1 MGWPSSDHRAQT
13 QSRSRRRVLQAV
25 LGAGVG
31 GFAGL
36 AGCTSRGETGA
47 STPTAAVENYFA
59 ALEAGNR
66 QRANRYAHADGEYAI
81 GEEPSGPLAAALD
94 ADTITI
100 EGPNEVALETAVR
113 NRCREVDREF
123 QSVATVLERVT
134 ARAETYLDDA
144 QSWLEAMPEHRGN
157 RLSAWAIPFLLAV
170 GTIRELKERPADPI
184 RTGDVKVSRAEV
196 QAIMNQFEDDA
207 TGDDI
212 GELRDRLRRRP
223 LHEW

>member
-1 MGWPSSDHRAQT
+1 MEWPSSDHRAQT

-123 QSVATVLERVT
+123 QSVATVLERERVAIEAIADEYGFDEHAYIRHEAAVADGRPT
-134 ARAETYLDDA
+134 FNPTFLLFGAEGWAIWSRPTQPALSNDKWLDD
-144 QSWLEAMPEHRGN
+144 G
-157 RLSAWAIPFLLAV
+157 
-170 GTIRELKERPADPI
+170 
-184 RTGDVKVSRAEV
+184 
-196 QAIMNQFEDDA
+196 
-207 TGDDI
+207 
-212 GELRDRLRRRP
+212 
-223 LHEW
+223 